1 MFFIES
7 KRLKL
12 IPLTHQLLRLCQVSR
27 PAMEQSL
34 GINTST
40 MQVEPSYKVELD
52 DALVNFWLPKT
63 KIYPKRYQWYTNWE
77 IVDKAANISI
87 GGIGFVGHADENGIV
102 EMGYMIDQQQ
112 QRKGYAT
119 EAIRAMVDWAFQD
132 EVVEAVIAKTA
143 PGNFPSQK
151 VLLKNGFVQIAGT
164 EKLLAFKKKRR

>member
-34 GINTST
+34 GINISA
-40 MQVEPSYKVELD
+40 MQVDPSYKIELD
-52 DALVNFWLPKT
+52 DALINFWLPNT
-63 KIYPKRYQWYTNWE
+63 KAHPKRYQWYTNWE
-77 IVDKAANISI
+77 IVDKAANMAI
-87 GGIGFVGHADENGIV
+87 GGIGFTGHANESGIV
-102 EMGYMIDQQQ
+102 EIGYMIGRQQ
-112 QRKGYAT
+112 QRNGYAT

-164 EKLLAFKKKRR
+164 EELLAFKKKRR

>member
-7 KRLKL
+7 TRLKL

-34 GINTST
+34 GINIST
-40 MQVEPSYKVELD
+40 MQVEPSYQVELD
-52 DALVNFWLPKT
+52 DALLNFWLPKT
-63 KIYPKRYQWYTNWE
+63 KIHPKRYQWYTNWE
-77 IVDKAANISI
+77 IVDKAANITI

-119 EAIRAMVDWAFQD
+119 EAIRAMVNWAFQD

>member
-7 KRLKL
+7 TRLKL
-12 IPLTHQLLRLCQVSR
+12 IPLTQQLLRLCQVSR

-34 GINTST
+34 GINISA
-40 MQVEPSYKVELD
+40 MQIDPEYQIEIQ
-52 DALVNFWLPKT
+52 DALVQFWLPKT
-63 KIYPKRYQWYTNWE
+63 REYPKKYQWYTNWE
-77 IVDKAANISI
+77 IVDKAANTSV

-132 EVVEAVIAKTA
+132 AVVEAVVAKTA

-164 EKLLAFKKKRR
+164 ETLLAFKKKRR